1 VGAAPK
7 PKEERAMP
15 INSPS
20 ATRGPKNHLVA
31 SAIEYGLI
39 AILAAAA
46 MTAGFNVLLGASL

>member
-1 VGAAPK
+1 MLTNPAP
-7 PKEERAMP
+7 
-15 INSPS
+15 
-20 ATRGPKNHLVA
+20 ATQRSKNHFVA

>member
-1 VGAAPK
+1 
-7 PKEERAMP
+7 MP
-15 INSPS
+15 MNSPS
-20 ATRGPKNHLVA
+20 ATQRSKNRVVA

>member
-1 VGAAPK
+1 MLTNPA
-7 PKEERAMP
+7 
-15 INSPS
+15 S
-20 ATRGPKNHLVA
+20 ATRQSKNRLAA

>member
-1 VGAAPK
+1 
-7 PKEERAMP
+7 MP
-15 INSPS
+15 MNSPS
-20 ATRGPKNHLVA
+20 ATQRPKNHLVA